1 MLKQFN
7 KTNQYSIRK
16 YSVGVF
22 SVAVASIMFMGGTVQ
37 ASDSNTKEENKETTE
52 SVIQGRVVPP
62 TIKNME
68 QTSETTK
75 KEKGVNNNEGE
86 SSEIRKAIKSI
97 KERVDS
103 VQTSKDVVNSKNADT
118 PVNKSTFHEVTKNN
132 EDMNNAIRNDN
143 QEKDHVKPRVRR

>member
-68 QTSETTK
+68 QTSENTK

-86 SSEIRKAIKSI
+86 S
-97 KERVDS
+97 
-103 VQTSKDVVNSKNADT
+103 
-118 PVNKSTFHEVTKNN
+118 
-132 EDMNNAIRNDN
+132 
-143 QEKDHVKPRVRR
+143 